1 MIDLAA
7 RSKREFMEGSPAD
20 SAASFAREAANAR
33 IEGLCRDGFEP
44 VANAFVE
51 NFLVRGDIGAAAC
64 HCHRGEVVVD
74 LWGGLGLN
82 GVKKSL
88 GR

>member
-1 MIDLAA
+1 
-7 RSKREFMEGSPAD
+7 MEGVRAD
-20 SAASFAREAANAR
+20 NAASFAREAANAR
-33 IEGLCRDGFEP
+33 IEGLCREGFEP

-82 GVKKSL
+82 GVKKPL